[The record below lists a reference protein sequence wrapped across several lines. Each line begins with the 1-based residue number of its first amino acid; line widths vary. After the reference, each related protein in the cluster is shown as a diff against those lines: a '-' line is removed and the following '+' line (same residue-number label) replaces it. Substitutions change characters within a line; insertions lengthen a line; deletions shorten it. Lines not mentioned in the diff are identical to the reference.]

1 MGEQIVTFIYF
12 RQEELLNKCYIWYLR
27 YFLVKT

>member
-12 RQEELLNKCYIWYLR
+12 RQEELLNKYYIWYLC